1 MPCFKPLKAYKNPN
15 TGGIQFHSPYSDL
28 DNSFPIPC
36 RQCTGCRTEYARQ
49 WAMRLV
55 LEQQAWDN
63 NIFITLTYDNEH
75 LPEHNTLVK
84 KDFQLFMKRLRK
96 KKSATA
102 KNPIRFFHAGE
113 YGEKFGRPHYHAIL
127 FNTNFSD
134 REVLQ
139 GHKGL
144 TTSKTLDKLWGKG
157 HTSIGDVTFQSA
169 SYVAGYIQKKI
180 NGSMEKIINPKTG
193 LRPYEIMTANGEII
207 TRQKE
212 YSTMSRNPGIAGL
225 WLPKHHTDIY
235 PSDTIHINGME
246 MQPPKYFDRVF
257 EHDEITFPG
266 GSDIMEKIKEKRVE
280 KGKQFAHLRTP
291 EALAYLEKIHKAKN
305 ALYKRKKL

>member
-1 MPCFKPLKAYKNPN
+1 MPCFKPLTAYRSLE
-15 TGGIQFHSPYSDL
+15 GGIQFHNPYSDI
-28 DNSFPIPC
+28 DHSFPLPC

-96 KKSATA
+96 KKSASK

-180 NGSMEKIINPKTG
+180 NGPMEKNINPKTG
-193 LRPYEIMTANGEII
+193 LRHYEIMTADGEII

-257 EHDEITFPG
+257 EHDQITFPG
-266 GSDIMEKIKEKRVE
+266 GSDIIKKIKEKRVE
-280 KGKQFAHLRTP
+280 KGKKFAHLRTP

>member
-1 MPCFKPLKAYKNPN
+1 
-15 TGGIQFHSPYSDL
+15 
-28 DNSFPIPC
+28 
-36 RQCTGCRTEYARQ
+36 
-49 WAMRLV
+49 
-55 LEQQAWDN
+55 
-63 NIFITLTYDNEH
+63 
-75 LPEHNTLVK
+75 
-84 KDFQLFMKRLRK
+84 MKRLRK
-96 KKSATA
+96 KKSASK

-139 GHKGL
+139 GHKSL
-144 TTSKTLDKLWGKG
+144 TTSKTLDKIWGKG

-180 NGSMEKIINPKTG
+180 NGPMEKAINPKTH
-193 LRPYEIMTANGEII
+193 LKHYEIMTDDGVII

-212 YSTMSRNPGIAGL
+212 YSTMSRNPGIAGF
-225 WLPKHHTDIY
+225 WLPKHHSDIY

-246 MQPPKYFDRVF
+246 MQPPKYFDRIF
-257 EHDEITFPG
+257 EHNLIQFPNG
-266 GSDIMEKIKEKRVE
+266 EVIMETIKQKRVE
-280 KGKQFAHLRTP
+280 KGKKFAHLRTP
-291 EALAYLEKIHKAKN
+291 EALAYLEKTHKAKN